1 MSFNKDDS
9 DEEDEDADDDGDDIH
24 HFIEVY
30 SSSSWAD
37 VRNKGAQQP

>member
-30 SSSSWAD
+30 SSSS
-37 VRNKGAQQP
+37 